1 MQSLN
6 TDDLIYKYKGHTADA
21 NFNEFDSA
29 LSLIDKKERKI
40 SLADAKNDQIK
51 FKSELS
57 EIKKWNKKNRSN
69 EYKSTLYNIE
79 MLYKARNNVIKFYDD
94 YSSIVS
100 EAKHQ
105 VTKGTGL

>member
-1 MQSLN
+1 MISKQKEIFNKRADERLDEITELDGKVN

-57 EIKKWNKKNRSN
+57 EIKK
-69 EYKSTLYNIE
+69 
-79 MLYKARNNVIKFYDD
+79 
-94 YSSIVS
+94 
-100 EAKHQ
+100 
-105 VTKGTGL
+105 

>member
-1 MQSLN
+1 MISKQKEIFNKRADERLDEITELDGKVN

-57 EIKKWNKKNRSN
+57 EIKKWNKK
-69 EYKSTLYNIE
+69 K
-79 MLYKARNNVIKFYDD
+79 
-94 YSSIVS
+94 
-100 EAKHQ
+100 
-105 VTKGTGL
+105 